1 MNSCGAIGVVFVKS
15 ESGLV
20 CSIIRT
26 IVLDGGDPQLDRCI
40 NVCQGLLSAVLT
52 LSLFTVILTSNEE
65 MVW

>member
-1 MNSCGAIGVVFVKS
+1 MNSCGTISVVFVKS
-15 ESGLV
+15 ESDLIF
-20 CSIIRT
+20 SILRA